1 MNIKTT
7 IKNNIQQ
14 KQSNICISLDY
25 TNTIQILDVLNLVK
39 NHIIMVKIHV
49 DIIEDFNI
57 VFINKF
63 VKICHD
69 NNILIF
75 EDRKFADI
83 GHIFT
88 QQFTKGI
95 YKIKSWANLITI
107 HSFLGD
113 DTLNIFNKIKNI
125 NNQGILLIANMSNN
139 NNLFNETYKEKSIE
153 MANNNKDDVVGF
165 ICQNKIST
173 HDFLYF
179 IPGVNRHISKDN
191 NDQKYISPETAMK
204 RGADVVIV
212 GSGITSRPD
221 MLNETIIYKK
231 ICWDLYNTKYY

>member
-63 VKICHD
+63 VNICHD

-88 QQFTKGI
+88 
-95 YKIKSWANLITI
+95 
-107 HSFLGD
+107 
-113 DTLNIFNKIKNI
+113 
-125 NNQGILLIANMSNN
+125 
-139 NNLFNETYKEKSIE
+139 
-153 MANNNKDDVVGF
+153 
-165 ICQNKIST
+165 
-173 HDFLYF
+173 
-179 IPGVNRHISKDN
+179 
-191 NDQKYISPETAMK
+191 
-204 RGADVVIV
+204 
-212 GSGITSRPD
+212 
-221 MLNETIIYKK
+221 
-231 ICWDLYNTKYY
+231 